1 MQGSFFDLL
10 THNAALERGDFA
22 TIPLLMTA
30 MMMINLIFRIED
42 DEGNAIM

>member
-30 MMMINLIFRIED
+30 MMMINLTLRTED
-42 DEGNAIM
+42 DDGNAMM